1 MVSGGRFPRPLSIRP
16 ALQSQSSARVAKEV
30 FSEDDLIAAIA
41 DIASR
46 FDGSIISSFGGA
58 ICIAAPITIHEPIT
72 IPYRC
77 PGLSIFSVSKV
88 PIVAG
93 SLALDACF
101 IVNAAL
107 VTLRGLFAYGT
118 STGYFTTFARAEN
131 PTTAGFKPQNL
142 TIAECNLWV
151 DRIYQDATDNDA
163 HDARIIDNWQNK
175 ATASGLSTILFDSE
189 RCTARGNRIED
200 GGTNAVEVTANGGYC
215 SIDHN
220 FCGDA
225 DIDTSASAG
234 YNTVD
239 ANVQTGTLTTHAT
252 DALGLNT

>member
-1 MVSGGRFPRPLSIRP
+1 MAGGLFARPSSIRP

-41 DIASR
+41 EIASR
-46 FDGSIISSFGGA
+46 FDGTVLSAFGGA
-58 ICIAAPITIHEPIT
+58 ICIGAPITIREPIT
-72 IPYRC
+72 IPYQC
-77 PGLSIFSVSKV
+77 PGLTIFSLSKV

-93 SLALDACF
+93 EAAQDACF

-107 VTLRGLFAYGT
+107 VTLRGLFVYGT
-118 STGYFTTFARAEN
+118 ADRYFTTFARAVT
-131 PTTAGFKPQNL
+131 PSTAGFSPQNL

-151 DRIYQDATDNDA
+151 DRIYQDATDNGA
-163 HDARIIDNWQNK
+163 TDARIIDNWQNE
-175 ATASGLSTILFDSE
+175 ATNSALSTILFDSE

-200 GGTNAVEVTANGGYC
+200 SGTNAIEVTANGGYC

-220 FCGDA
+220 FCGGA
-225 DIDTSASAG
+225 DIVTSASGG

-239 ANVQTGTLTTHAT
+239 ANVQCGALTVHTT